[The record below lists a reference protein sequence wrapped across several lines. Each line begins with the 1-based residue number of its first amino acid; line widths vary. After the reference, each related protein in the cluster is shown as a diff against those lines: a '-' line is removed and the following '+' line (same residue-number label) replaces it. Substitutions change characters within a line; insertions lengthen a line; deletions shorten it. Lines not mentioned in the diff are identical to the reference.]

1 MRDLSK
7 AAKDPAAR
15 VFEVMRGW
23 YSMTV
28 SGNLALT
35 EKFKLE
41 AKQPGRKLFVS
52 ALALD

>member
-1 MRDLSK
+1 
-7 AAKDPAAR
+7 
-15 VFEVMRGW
+15 MRGW